1 MKAEIKCRHCADCNK
16 VIIPDDGVEVDTEVV
31 EHGQHIQ
38 ETITVCQGCYRQ
50 LYQNDY
56 MSELYFYEFGT
67 LDTMDKPIQL

>member
-1 MKAEIKCRHCADCNK
+1 M
-16 VIIPDDGVEVDTEVV
+16 PDDGVEVDTEVV
-31 EHGQHIQ
+31 EHGEHIQ
-38 ETITVCQGCYRQ
+38 ETITVCQECYRQ

>member
-16 VIIPDDGVEVDTEVV
+16 VIISDDGVEVDTEVV
-31 EHGQHIQ
+31 EHGEHIQ
-38 ETITVCQGCYRQ
+38 ETITVCQECYRQ